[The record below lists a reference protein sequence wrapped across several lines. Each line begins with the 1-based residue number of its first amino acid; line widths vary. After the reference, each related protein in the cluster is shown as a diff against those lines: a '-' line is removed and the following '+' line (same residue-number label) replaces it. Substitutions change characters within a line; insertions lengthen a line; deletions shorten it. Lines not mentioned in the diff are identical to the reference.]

1 MRGQDL
7 SSADL
12 IDKCRNK
19 DADYRYHES
28 QGRQIKYVKQS
39 KKNMTADCRAFM
51 STYADVEICMHSC
64 IMLLNMDDASI
75 FSRVCR
81 SECLTLSA
89 IQVLTLRIADSM
101 TRAGSLNIFLF
112 ERMNIVIASRKMTKK

>member
-39 KKNMTADCRAFM
+39 KKKHDGRLQGIH
-51 STYADVEICMHSC
+51 EHI
-64 IMLLNMDDASI
+64 
-75 FSRVCR
+75 
-81 SECLTLSA
+81 
-89 IQVLTLRIADSM
+89 
-101 TRAGSLNIFLF
+101 
-112 ERMNIVIASRKMTKK
+112 